1 MPRKKYKTITESD
14 RHTIERAYMVE
25 RKEPKEIAA
34 ALGVALS
41 TLYLEINRGYTG
53 DESDGRPSYS
63 ADVAQATTRR
73 RGRSFAR

>member
-1 MPRKKYKTITESD
+1 
-14 RHTIERAYMVE
+14 MVE
-25 RKEPKEIAA
+25 RKEPKEIAT

-41 TLYLEINRGYTG
+41 TLYLEISRGYTG

-63 ADVAQATTRR
+63 ADVAQAATRR